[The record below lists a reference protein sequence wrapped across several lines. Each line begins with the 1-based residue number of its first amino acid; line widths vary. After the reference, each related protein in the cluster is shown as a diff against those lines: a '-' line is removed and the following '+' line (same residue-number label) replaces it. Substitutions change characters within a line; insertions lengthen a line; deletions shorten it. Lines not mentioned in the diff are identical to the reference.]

1 MFRRIFSIILPPLI
15 LFLSSGCQEDSGSSI
30 PIASNTSLPAT
41 PTATSTL
48 PIEQFTIPVPQG
60 KPHLIDGTIS
70 PGEWD
75 NAMIESFSDGSEL
88 LLMYSEG
95 YLYLGIRANASDM
108 IVGNVFINHGD
119 EIVILHASAA
129 LGTAIYQKETDQW
142 QLTQN
147 FDWCCRGT
155 GDNEAAQDERNA
167 FLQKEHWVGTNSRT
181 GTPNELEFQIEM
193 TSESLRM
200 AVNYIKVSEPNVK
213 ISWPSDLDDAC
224 IKPTPGG
231 LPEHLQFS
239 PDKWVTINIQP

>member
-30 PIASNTSLPAT
+30 PIASNTPLPAT

-48 PIEQFTIPVPQG
+48 PIEQFAIPVPQG
-60 KPHLIDGTIS
+60 KPPLIDGTIS

-129 LGTAIYQKETDQW
+129 LGAAIYQKETDQW

-155 GDNEAAQDERNA
+155 GDNEAAQEER
-167 FLQKEHWVGTNSRT
+167 WVGTNSRI

-193 TSESLRM
+193 TNESLRM
-200 AVNYIKVSEPNVK
+200 AANYIKVSEPNVK
-213 ISWPSDLDDAC
+213 IPWPNDLDDDC

-231 LPEHLQFS
+231 LPELLYFL
-239 PDKWVTINIQP
+239 PDKWATIGIQSSETSN